1 MSFGQAII
9 GLPGSRKSTYCF
21 GGAESSSFSGLA
33 KDYTNSQV
41 ELGHPENLNN
51 QSTSVSSSS
60 LRYSNSF
67 YAGKLKKNFNL
78 GKKIEDWWNTVRSSF
93 TVTLD
98 NKIGPLEGSLG
109 SIQHRWNLISPGPLS
124 ARLRSCSFCCLSS
137 NKFPSLDESPAPD
150 DGKSIK
156 PLKLQGEG
164 NEKTFKQSMCA
175 QLVNRVAT
183 NTLLSIE
190 TMFPVKY
197 WLHLGEFLASKSQ
210 LVMVT
215 ITILK
220 NPQLTLKL
228 GSALEHRCSPC
239 QSGHFIQYDQFATPR
254 DRILDGAFNSL
265 QELNASENLIPRLL
279 LVGTGATLVS
289 LNVYHAKISSLGQEF
304 FDALVSCES
313 LNLDSIQINFVLVSF
328 QQLTYLRNL
337 LMKDNQLT
345 SLPQSNGQLQRL
357 HTLDLANNNLTSL
370 PKTIWNCSQLIVYS
384 SDCCNV

>member
-1 MSFGQAII
+1 MTESPSFCVIIAVDWRMRQSLSSLTGKWQEAI
-9 GLPGSRKSTYCF
+9 LSTT
-21 GGAESSSFSGLA
+21 GAESSFFSGLA
-33 KDYTNSQV
+33 KNYTNSQV
-41 ELGHPENLNN
+41 ELGHPENLKN

-67 YAGKLKKNFNL
+67 YGGKLKKNFNL

-93 TVTLD
+93 TITLD

-109 SIQHRWNLISPGPLS
+109 SSQHHWNLISPGPLS
-124 ARLRSCSFCCLSS
+124 AGLRSCSFCCLSS
-137 NKFPSLDESPAPD
+137 NKFPSLDKSPAPD

-164 NEKTFKQSMCA
+164 NEKTFKQSKCA

-183 NTLLSIE
+183 NTLLLIE

-197 WLHLGEFLASKSQ
+197 WLHSGEFLASKSQ

-228 GSALEHRCSPC
+228 GSALERRCSPC
-239 QSGHFIQYDQFATPR
+239 PSGYFIQYDQFATPR
-254 DRILDGAFNSL
+254 DWILDGAFNSL
-265 QELNASENLIPRLL
+265 QELNASENSITRLL

-313 LNLDSIQINFVLVSF
+313 LNLDSIQIIFFFGFISATHLSEKLIDEGQSVDKAPSIKWETSET
-328 QQLTYLRNL
+328 TYL
-337 LMKDNQLT
+337 
-345 SLPQSNGQLQRL
+345 G
-357 HTLDLANNNLTSL
+357 
-370 PKTIWNCSQLIVYS
+370 S
-384 SDCCNV
+384 S